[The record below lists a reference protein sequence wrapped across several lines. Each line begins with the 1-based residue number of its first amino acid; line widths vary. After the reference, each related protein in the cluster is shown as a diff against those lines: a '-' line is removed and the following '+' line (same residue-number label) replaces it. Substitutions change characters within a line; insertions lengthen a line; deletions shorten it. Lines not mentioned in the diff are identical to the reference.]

1 MFFASAT
8 FTWIHVILSLIGI
21 ASGLAVAS
29 ALLNGDMR
37 SRWTATFLATTLATS
52 VTGFLFPFDTFLPSH
67 WVGVISLL
75 VLAPALF
82 ALYLRKLG
90 GAWRSIYVVT
100 ALAALYLNVFV
111 LVVQIFRKVPA
122 LHALAPTESEP
133 PFAIVQGL
141 VLIGFVALGYLVL
154 RGLRSRG
161 ALPA

>member
-21 ASGLAVAS
+21 ASGFAVAS
-29 ALLNGDMR
+29 ALLYGDMR
-37 SRWTATFLATTLATS
+37 SRWTTTFLATTAATS

-82 ALYLRKLG
+82 ALYVRNLDG
-90 GAWRSIYVVT
+90 VWRTAYVVT

-111 LVVQIFRKVPA
+111 LVVQTFRKVPA

-141 VLIGFVALGYLVL
+141 VLIAFVALGYLAL
-154 RGLRSRG
+154 RALRPRG